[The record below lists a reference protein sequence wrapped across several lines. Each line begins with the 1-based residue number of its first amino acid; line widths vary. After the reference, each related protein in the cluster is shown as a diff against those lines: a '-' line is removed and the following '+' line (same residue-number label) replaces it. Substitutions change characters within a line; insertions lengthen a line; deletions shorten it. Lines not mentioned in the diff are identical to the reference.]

1 MKTIKMEVEGI
12 KCGSCVNKI
21 STHFSGLKSIEEVTV
36 SLEDKTVT
44 ISVEDEVSNMKM
56 RNEIIEL
63 GFKVNS
69 IKKV

>member
-1 MKTIKMEVEGI
+1 MKTVNMEVEGI

-21 STHFSGLKSIEEVTV
+21 STHFLGLKSIEEVIV

-44 ISVEDEVSNMKM
+44 IRAEDEVSNMKM

-69 IKKV
+69 IKKI